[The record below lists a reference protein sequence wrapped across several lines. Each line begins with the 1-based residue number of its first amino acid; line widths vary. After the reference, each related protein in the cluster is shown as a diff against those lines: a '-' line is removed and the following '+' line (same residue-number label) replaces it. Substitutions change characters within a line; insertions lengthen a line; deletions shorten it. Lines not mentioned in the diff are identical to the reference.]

1 MTMAKRHR
9 NRLLKNSSL
18 RNLKLLR
25 HLRNLKNQLKNLSSA
40 KKTLRITNN
49 FVSEK

>member
-9 NRLLKNSSL
+9 NKPLKNRPSK
-18 RNLKLLR
+18 N
-25 HLRNLKNQLKNLSSA
+25 HNLRNLKNQLKNLSSA

>member
-25 HLRNLKNQLKNLSSA
+25 HLHNLRNQSKSLSLP
-40 KKTLRITNN
+40 KKTLRRINN
-49 FVSEK
+49 FVRGK